1 MDVIAEHTVL
11 QDRYEIVRQL
21 GRGGMGA
28 VYLATDRRF
37 GSTVALK
44 QTLVTGEQL
53 RKAFEREARL
63 LNTLQ
68 HAAMPHVIDY
78 FFEGEGQFLVMQFI
92 PGEDLGHML
101 RSRPGPFEVPNVV
114 LWLDELLDLLDY
126 LHTHEP
132 PIIHRDIKPENLKLT
147 PRGKII
153 LLDFGL
159 AKGLAELGSATQST
173 ASVIGYT
180 PAYASLEQI
189 RGLGTDARSDLY
201 SLAATAYHLL
211 TGQLPADALQR
222 ADAFVNGAPDPLRP
236 IEFLNRKIPGRVA
249 EVLHRALA
257 LKRDDRPSSA
267 RDLRMMLRE
276 ACGDLLTSALGASAP
291 IGFGLPTGSAG
302 GLPTRP
308 ADADTQPATYPVPF
322 SVQPPTVSG
331 DPSLGGAAQ
340 AVSSGPGYSVPR
352 TVPTPEPARA
362 SGGGLGLAAGIIGGV
377 LFVVLVAA
385 SVVGVIGWQKGW
397 FSGGGTVQPP
407 STGTGTT
414 DQGMKPP
421 PLSTGSETGGLP
433 KTTNTGDGEGKPP
446 PPPPPPVELRLTAT
460 ASSVRDPIKTN
471 SYSADMAVDGRR
483 DTSWV
488 EGGGGPGF
496 GESIDVKLS
505 SPKAL
510 RYIKVC
516 PGFFKSAVTWRNNN
530 RIAGAT
536 IVLSDGRRI
545 LASFADVETEQF
557 VEVGGGAVTGFRIVI
572 DEVYYGGDN
581 LDTCISEIAVEV
593 Q

>member
-1 MDVIAEHTVL
+1 MIVIAQHTVL

-44 QTLVTGEQL
+44 QTLVTGDQL
-53 RKAFEREARL
+53 LKAFEREAKL
-63 LNTLQ
+63 LNSLQ
-68 HAAMPHVIDY
+68 HASMPHVIDY

-101 RSRPGPFEVPNVV
+101 RARGGPFEVPNVLV
-114 LWLDELLDLLDY
+114 WMDELLDLLDY

-132 PIIHRDIKPENLKLT
+132 PVIHRDIKPENLKLT

-159 AKGLAELGSATQST
+159 AKGLTEGGSATQST
-173 ASVIGYT
+173 ASVVGYT

-201 SLAATAYHLL
+201 SLAATVYHLL

-236 IEFLNRKIPGRVA
+236 VEFLNRAVPGRVA
-249 EVLHRALA
+249 ELLHATLA
-257 LKRDDRPSSA
+257 LKRDDRPASA
-267 RDLRMMLRE
+267 HALRVWLRE
-276 ACGDLLTSALGASAP
+276 AAGDLLHSSMGASAP
-291 IGFGLPTGSAG
+291 IGLGVSTGMAG
-302 GLPTRP
+302 GVPTRP
-308 ADADTQPATYPVPF
+308 ADAETRPATYPVPF
-322 SVQPPTVSG
+322 TEPSPTLPFDPRAGATVNVQ
-331 DPSLGGAAQ
+331 
-340 AVSSGPGYSVPR
+340 SSGPGYSVPR
-352 TVPTPEPARA
+352 TVPSPEPPRA
-362 SGGGLGLAAGIIGGV
+362 PGSGLGLAAGIIGGV

-385 SVVGVIGWQKGW
+385 AVVGVVGWQKGW
-397 FSGGGTVQPP
+397 FGGGTVVPP
-407 STGTGTT
+407 GPGTT
-414 DQGMKPP
+414 DSGAKPP
-421 PLSTGSETGGLP
+421 PLSTGGDTGGPP
-433 KTTNTGDGEGKPP
+433 KSTNTDSSGEKPP
-446 PPPPPPVELRLTAT
+446 PPPPPPVEIRLSAS
-460 ASSVRDPIKTN
+460 ASSVRAPIGAN
-471 SYSADMAVDGRR
+471 SYTADKAVDGRR
-483 DTSWV
+483 DTTWV
-488 EGGGGPGF
+488 EGGDGAGL
-496 GESIDVKLS
+496 GESISVQMS
-505 SPKAL
+505 GPAAL

-516 PGFFKSAVTWRNNN
+516 PGFFKSSAIWAKNN
-530 RIAGAT
+530 RIAKAT

-545 LASFADVETEQF
+545 PASFADVETEQI
-557 VEVGGGAVTGFRIVI
+557 VEVGGGPVTGFRITI
-572 DEVYYGGDN
+572 DAVYFGGDD